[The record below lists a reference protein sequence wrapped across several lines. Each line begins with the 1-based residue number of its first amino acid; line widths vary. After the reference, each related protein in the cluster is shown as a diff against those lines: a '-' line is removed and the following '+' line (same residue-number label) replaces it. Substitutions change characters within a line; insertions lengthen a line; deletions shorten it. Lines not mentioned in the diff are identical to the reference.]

1 MPQREKESGPS
12 GADSFF
18 ALQNPFPGYMFL
30 FICKQGGVDRGWK
43 QNRLADCAC

>member
-30 FICKQGGVDRGWK
+30 IICKYAGRERGWRRSIWEPK
-43 QNRLADCAC
+43 F